1 MIFITAILGL
11 TLGNKQNL
19 RAAWASHTISQLH
32 TDVYNHT
39 FNVLTAIKS
48 AGITSEWV
56 QVGNETNNGMLW
68 NEGKASV
75 NMQNYAWL
83 ELSGYNAVEAVFS
96 TAKVVVHLSNGYDNG
111 LFIWIFDGLKNN
123 GGKWDVIG
131 MSLYPETTNWQTLN
145 SQCLTNMNDMVARY
159 GSEVMLSEVGMDVSA
174 TTTSKSFLTD
184 IIAKNKAVSG
194 GKGIGVFYR
203 EPQCYNNWQG
213 YTKGAFSTNGR
224 PTVALDAFL

>member
-48 AGITSEWV
+48 AEITSEWV

-111 LFIWIFDGLKNN
+111 LFIWIFDGLKITAEN
-123 GGKWDVIG
+123 G
-131 MSLYPETTNWQTLN
+131 M
-145 SQCLTNMNDMVARY
+145 
-159 GSEVMLSEVGMDVSA
+159 
-174 TTTSKSFLTD
+174 
-184 IIAKNKAVSG
+184 
-194 GKGIGVFYR
+194 
-203 EPQCYNNWQG
+203 
-213 YTKGAFSTNGR
+213 
-224 PTVALDAFL
+224 